1 LATLVFSTI
10 GTALGGP
17 VGSAIGALI
26 GQSVDQALLAPVR
39 RGPRVGDL
47 SVQTSSYGTQIPR
60 IYGSMRVAGTVVWAT
75 DLIESAQTT
84 GAKGQPDV
92 TYSYSV
98 SLAVA
103 LSSRRASSIGRIWAD
118 GKLLRG
124 AAGDFKVD
132 TVFRFCDGSD
142 DQVIDPLIGSI
153 EGITATPA
161 YRGVALA
168 VFENLQLAD
177 FGNRIP
183 IMTFEV
189 VADEEAPSIGSII
202 DDASGGAIVCDTGD
216 QVIGFAAY
224 GRSIKAAVEPLVDCF
239 GVELTDDGTN
249 LRSPVS
255 LLPVAVQTDELGN
268 TADGKQLPRV
278 TREQVPARELPG
290 QLRLTYYDRA
300 RDYQTGEAQAS
311 AGEQLGVESQRDLAA
326 VLDAS
331 DAKAITHTMLARTWS
346 DRDRLT
352 LRLPPNRLTLQPGNR
367 LELELSPRQWRVEK
381 TTLDGFVTIAE
392 FRPSTGRSGNIA
404 SDGGRMVENSDVVPE
419 PLNLALLDLPSGYGI
434 ASNDPLALLAATT
447 SRGWKRQPVEIA
459 FGGQSITVDPARA
472 KSIVGRAEAA
482 LASAATDL
490 IDEQNTVTIA
500 LFDHDQWLVSCD
512 DEGLAAGG
520 NLAVLGG
527 ELIQFGEALPLG
539 GGRFKLSRL
548 LRGRGGSE
556 WACSDHSVDDLFCL
570 LKSGTLEPIALPDWS
585 IGATVSATATSSALT
600 SISFVGEN
608 LRPPTPVN
616 LAGERQTNG
625 DLLLTWTRRSKQ
637 GFAWLDGIDAPLG
650 EATEQYRV
658 SLNGVGGA
666 LELTAGQSS
675 LTILAADVG
684 ALGAGAATVDVQQI
698 GDVAGSRAAR
708 LNLIL

>member
-26 GQSVDQALLAPVR
+26 GQSIDQALLAPVR

-47 SVQTSSYGTQIPR
+47 SVQTSSYGTQVPR
-60 IYGSMRVAGTVVWAT
+60 IYGRMRVAGTVVWAT
-75 DLIESAQTT
+75 DLVESTQTT

-132 TVFRFCDGSD
+132 TGFRFYEGSD
-142 DQVIDPLIGSI
+142 DQAIDPLIGSI
-153 EGITATPA
+153 EGIAATPA
-161 YRGVALA
+161 YRGLALA

-183 IMTFEV
+183 IMTFEI
-189 VADEEAPSIGSII
+189 VADGEPPSIGLILE
-202 DDASGGAIVCDTGD
+202 DASGGAISCDAGAH
-216 QVIGFAAY
+216 VIGFAAY
-224 GRSIKAAVEPLVDCF
+224 GRSIKSATEPLVDCF
-239 GVELTDDGTN
+239 GVELLDDGTI
-249 LRSPVS
+249 LRSPGNAAP
-255 LLPVAVQTDELGN
+255 LAVAGAELGN
-268 TADGKQLPRV
+268 SADGKQLSRIE
-278 TREQVPARELPG
+278 REQVPARELPG
-290 QLRLTYYDRA
+290 QLRLIYYDVA
-300 RDYQTGEAQAS
+300 RDYQTGEAQAA
-311 AGEQLGVESQRDLAA
+311 AGEQLGTDSHQDLAA

-331 DAKAITHTMLARTWS
+331 DAKAIAHTMLARAWS

-352 LRLPPNRLTLQPGNR
+352 LRLPPSKLVLQPGNM
-367 LELELSPRQWRVEK
+367 LELELSPPQWRVEK
-381 TTLDGFVTIAE
+381 TTVDGFVTIAQL
-392 FRPSTGRSGNIA
+392 RPATGQTGNMTSDSGRIVDNP
-404 SDGGRMVENSDVVPE
+404 DVAAA

-434 ASNDPLALLAATT
+434 ASSDPLVLLAATA
-447 SRGWKRQPVEIA
+447 SSGWKRQPVQIG
-459 FGGQSITVDPARA
+459 FGGQSITIDPARA
-472 KSIVGRAEAA
+472 KSIVGRAETA
-482 LASAATDL
+482 LVSSATDL
-490 IDEQNTVTIA
+490 MDEQNTVTIA
-500 LFDHDQWLVSCD
+500 LVDEDQWLTSCD
-512 DEGLAAGG
+512 GEALAAGD
-520 NLAVLGG
+520 NLAVLGR

-570 LKSGTLEPIALPDWS
+570 LKSGTLQPIALPDWS
-585 IGATVSATATSSALT
+585 IGATVSASATGSAPT
-600 SISFVGEN
+600 SILFAGEN
-608 LRPPTPVN
+608 LRPPSPVN
-616 LAGERQTNG
+616 LAGELQTNG
-625 DLLLTWTRRSKQ
+625 DLLLMWTRRSKQ

-650 EATEQYRV
+650 EANEQYRV

-666 LELTAGQSS
+666 LELTAAQSS
-675 LTILAADVG
+675 LTILATGLA

-698 GDVAGSRAAR
+698 GDVASSRAAR